1 MRISDWSSDVC
12 SSDRTGTSLGSS
24 STGCYCNKERSVE
37 LSGAGTLATLPGGDI
52 KSALG
57 GGYRTNRLDF
67 FAGIGNSQNF
77 SRAQDSRYVYAEV
90 SLPIFGSAMS
100 IRGVDRLN
108 VSGPVRYEA
117 YRSEQHTYELQS

>member
-1 MRISDWSSDVC
+1 MSGRSRAYAIEPSLEWVVNGGWRLSLVGTIAQ
-12 SSDRTGTSLGSS
+12 DRTRFRNDAFTGTSLGSS

-67 FAGIGNSQNF
+67 FAGIGNSQDRK
-77 SRAQDSRYVYAEV
+77 ST
-90 SLPIFGSAMS
+90 
-100 IRGVDRLN
+100 RLN
-108 VSGPVRYEA
+108 S
-117 YRSEQHTYELQS
+117 SH

>member
-12 SSDRTGTSLGSS
+12 SSDLEMSGRSRSYAIAPSLEWVVNGGWRLSLVGTIAQDRTRFRNDAFTGTSLGSS

-67 FAGIGNSQNF
+67 FADRKST
-77 SRAQDSRYVYAEV
+77 
-90 SLPIFGSAMS
+90 
-100 IRGVDRLN
+100 RLN
-108 VSGPVRYEA
+108 S
-117 YRSEQHTYELQS
+117 SH